1 MIPPARSDNP
11 AAAEVFAQLLHAA
24 TTGHMLHLQSLSFS
38 EHMALNTFYSELPD
52 KADDLIEAYQGKYG
66 RVMDYPAGYE
76 PYTGP
81 AIDFV
86 STLSDYF
93 MQARASIGSDSEL
106 QNLCDEIQQLFD
118 STLYKLRFLK

>member
-1 MIPPARSDNP
+1 MIPPDRSDNP
-11 AAAEVFAQLLHAA
+11 AAAELFAQLLHSA
-24 TTGHMLHLQSLSFS
+24 TTGHMLHLQSLSYS
-38 EHMALNTFYSELPD
+38 EHKALQKFYEQMPD
-52 KADDLIEAYQGKYG
+52 LADTLIEAYQGKYG
-66 RVMDYPAGYE
+66 RVMDYPSGYE

-93 MQARASIGSDSEL
+93 MMARASIGSDSEL

-118 STLYKLRFLK
+118 STLYKLRFLQ